1 MKLLS
6 FTVGCSIVLF
16 AGVCCQGNSG
26 NNGKNTAAPTA
37 APTSGG
43 NSPTL
48 APTPAPTD
56 APTSKPGGGN
66 SKKTPAPTAAGNS
79 PTPAP
84 TIAPTSDGL
93 VNETD
98 ENNTEINLDSRTL
111 VHVQGQSGKFTV
123 YNSQQGKSQGI
134 TINMDALREV
144 DALGNTVG
152 ATGPKNEKHSFNSFA
167 TQQFTIEDAEAVV
180 VGNVEATLIKFHSPI
195 NTIGKIQ
202 VDTYVMAGAGLVG
215 PPGEKW
221 AVANGDLKWNI
232 KLYEWTFCGC
242 NKGTEVGAYVDL
254 DVSMKGPRS
263 ASFKQGSKS
272 ISMGDGVNLELS
284 NQVLVDGVWMAMP
297 TGYPM
302 VTVKGSSTTFTFRF
316 PKFNTSATYDP
327 LISGMS
333 PATSAPTPALTA
345 APTPALTAAPTP
357 TSSPAP
363 TPAPTAEEPSTPAP
377 TLPKGP
383 GATPSPTVVG
393 ATPMPTIPAEQR
405 DQVAGSFEMKVAD
418 PAAFVQNEANKAPI
432 AGGIAKAVNV
442 TKDDVKVTLRLKS
455 RRLAE
460 TSSSRRMADGAI
472 VVEYIIFLPE
482 DFDAAGTEAI
492 KSALQATDVVD
503 KLAKLINDEA
513 GGAFTVEVTSSPSV
527 TIREGT
533 KKPVNE
539 EEDYAFRYPAALAWT
554 SLSLAVSSC
563 VGSYLT
569 V

>member
-242 NKGTEVGAYVDL
+242 NKGTEVGEYVDL
-254 DVSMKGPRS
+254 DVSMKGPRT
-263 ASFKQGSKS
+263 ASHTKGSKS
-272 ISMGDGVNLELS
+272 INMGDGVNLELS
-284 NQVLVDGVWMAMP
+284 NQVLVDGTWMAMP

-333 PATSAPTPALTA
+333 PSTPAPTSAPTPA
-345 APTPALTAAPTP
+345 PTIPQIDVS
-357 TSSPAP
+357 TSSPTSQPTGATN
-363 TPAPTAEEPSTPAP
+363 TPAPTGVGATPAP
-377 TLPKGP
+377 TLA
-383 GATPSPTVVG
+383 GATPAPTL
-393 ATPMPTIPAEQR
+393 ADEQR
-405 DQVAGSFEMKVAD
+405 DRVGGNFEMKVAD
-418 PAAFVQNEANKAPI
+418 PAAFVKNEANKPPI
-432 AGGIAKAVNV
+432 AGGIAKTVSV
-442 TKDDVKVTLRLKS
+442 PKEDVKVELSLKS
-455 RRLAE
+455 RRL
-460 TSSSRRMADGAI
+460 TDGSSSRRMADGD
-472 VVEYIIFLPE
+472 VVVDYIIFLPKG
-482 DFDAAGTEAI
+482 DATGTEAI
-492 KSALQATDVVD
+492 KSALQAGDIKDTLE
-503 KLAKLINDEA
+503 KFINEEA
-513 GGAFTVEVTSSPSV
+513 GGAFTAELTSAPTVTFE
-527 TIREGT
+527 EG
-533 KKPVNE
+533 KPVE
-539 EEDYAFRYPAALAWT
+539 SEEDYAARYSTTLVWT
-554 SLSLAVSSC
+554 SLSLTLSYFA
-563 VGSYLT
+563 GSYLK
-569 V
+569 VFD